1 MEFRV
6 NDSPF
11 SGKSGKYVTSRHIL
25 ERLEHELERNG
36 ASHGT
41 LGRSRFVPRPRPRRS
56 LAILAETMRR
66 EGYEFALGRP
76 QVIFHTGQRE
86 TLEPYEE
93 LIIDCAE
100 EFTGP

>member
-1 MEFRV
+1 
-6 NDSPF
+6 
-11 SGKSGKYVTSRHIL
+11 
-25 ERLEHELERNG
+25 
-36 ASHGT
+36 
-41 LGRSRFVPRPRPRRS
+41 
-56 LAILAETMRR
+56 MRQ

-76 QVIFHTGQRE
+76 QVIFHTGQNGE